1 MKQKYF
7 ILFFLILLQFVSVF
21 YIFHFISIKPLI
33 LIVTLISFVFIFE
46 YMINDIR
53 LNNPKRLNHYHFEPI
68 QKQTTKRL
76 NMKLIQNITIYS
88 YYFSSSIFIFL
99 NILFI
104 FLNHTWPFEIG
115 ITLGIIGFNVIA
127 ILIHILEDIYIVLIE

>member
-1 MKQKYF
+1 MKRKYF
-7 ILFFLILLQFVSVF
+7 ILFFLILLQFVSLL
-21 YIFHFISIKPLI
+21 YIFNFISTQLCI
-33 LIVTLISFVFIFE
+33 LIVSVLSFIFMFE

-76 NMKLIQNITIYS
+76 NIKLIQNITIYS
-88 YYFSSSIFIFL
+88 YYFSSMVFIFL
-99 NILFI
+99 NIIFI
-104 FLNHTWPFEIG
+104 FVNKAWPFEIG
-115 ITLGIIGFNVIA
+115 ITLGIIGFNVFA